1 MFQFYESEQADLLP
15 LDLDTVRCLCDTAS
29 LGHVHFVCGLSSHVF
44 GPLTAVRFLSPLSYQ
59 TPRGRARNF
68 AFSRF
73 IFCLLNDLA
82 VCANDASRSQGRL
95 RGNPPA
101 LPRRAR
107 ALAGGTHQASLP
119 FGVIYAVGVAT
130 VFVAPTTMCPHA
142 LAGAHTHLSQSHHS
156 VVLRV
161 LRGRSCVL

>member
-15 LDLDTVRCLCDTAS
+15 LDLDTVRYLCDTAS

-44 GPLTAVRFLSPLSYQ
+44 GPLTAVRFLSPLS
-59 TPRGRARNF
+59 TPRAHF
-68 AFSRF
+68 AF

-82 VCANDASRSQGRL
+82 VRANDASRSQGRL

-119 FGVIYAVGVAT
+119 FGVIYAVG
-130 VFVAPTTMCPHA
+130 
-142 LAGAHTHLSQSHHS
+142 
-156 VVLRV
+156 LRPY
-161 LRGRSCVL
+161 L